1 MATIAE
7 NLTLLESTKANIK
20 QAIVNK
26 GVSVSDTDTFA
37 SYADKIG

>member
-26 GVSVSDTDTFA
+26 E
-37 SYADKIG
+37 IGRAHV